1 MVSGK
6 PGLTTT
12 DERVAGYRAALHRAR
27 IRFRPDYLV
36 SGHSTDEGATQ
47 AFAELMGLTNP
58 PTAVVVGNNRMTI
71 GVMRGARDAGIKVPQ
86 DLAVV
91 AFDDFEW
98 ADLFHPRLTVIAQ
111 PTIAMG
117 EQAVDLMFSRMA
129 NPGMPSRRLVMQPT
143 FMHRESC
150 GCSA

>member
-1 MVSGK
+1 M
-6 PGLTTT
+6 
-12 DERVAGYRAALHRAR
+12 AL
-27 IRFRPDYLV
+27 I
-36 SGHSTDEGATQ
+36 S
-47 AFAELMGLTNP
+47 P

-71 GVMRGARDAGIKVPQ
+71 GVMRGARDAGIRVPH

-111 PTIAMG
+111 PIQAMG
-117 EQAVDLMFSRMA
+117 EQAADLMLSRMA
-129 NPGMPSRRLVMQPT
+129 NPGMPSRRVVMQPT

-150 GCSA
+150 GCTA